1 MKKAE
6 FDKFADAYR
15 DTCARNIRASGE
27 TPDFFARY
35 KVADVRAEVDRAASG
50 LERPKI
56 LDFGSGVGT
65 SIPAFRELFPNA
77 KMVCADVSRQSLDI
91 AQSRFPD
98 AAEYVELHGN
108 RLPFDDE
115 SFDLVF
121 TACVFHHIDRAEHPV
136 LVSELRRVLKR
147 NGLCFI
153 FEHNPWNP
161 LTVRAVNTCP
171 YDENAR
177 LVGGP
182 KMRQLLSAAG
192 FASPRL
198 VYRIFF
204 PHFLA
209 ILRPLERLMTKLPLG
224 AQYYVV
230 GKKA

>member
-1 MKKAE
+1 MEKAE
-6 FDKFADAYR
+6 FDKFADAYL

-27 TPDFFARY
+27 APDFFARY
-35 KVADVRAEVDRAASG
+35 KVADVRAEVDRAAPG
-50 LERPKI
+50 LEHLKI

-65 SIPAFRELFPNA
+65 SIPAFRALFPNA
-77 KMVCADVSRQSLDI
+77 KMVCADVSRQSLNI
-91 AQSRFPD
+91 AESRFPG

-121 TACVFHHIDRAEHPV
+121 TACVFHHIDHAEQPV

-182 KMRQLLSAAG
+182 KMRQLLSVAG
-192 FASPRL
+192 FVSLRL

-209 ILRPLERLMTKLPLG
+209 MLRPLERLMTKLPWG

>member
-1 MKKAE
+1 MQKAE
-6 FDKFADAYR
+6 FDKFADAYL

-50 LERPKI
+50 LERLKI
-56 LDFGSGVGT
+56 LDFGSGVGA
-65 SIPAFRELFPNA
+65 SIPSFRALFPNA
-77 KMVCADVSRQSLDI
+77 KMICADVSRQSLDI
-91 AQSRFPD
+91 ARSRFPG
-98 AAEYVELHGN
+98 AAEYVELHSN
-108 RLPFDDE
+108 RLPFDDD

-121 TACVFHHIDRAEHPV
+121 TACVFHHIDQAEHPV

-161 LTVRAVNTCP
+161 LTVRAVNTCA
-171 YDENAR
+171 YDEDAR

-182 KMRQLLSAAG
+182 RMRQLVRAAG
-192 FASPRL
+192 FVSARL

-230 GKKA
+230 GTKA